1 MKHAKAVFALVLI
14 AGIVSVVNGQQTFS
28 SEKIDYILELPSA
41 QWRSISEPDAEHEHV
56 EFVNGDRLE
65 GHLRIRRESVDAG
78 TSVSDVARR
87 DLDQKLRFLPG
98 FVEGKEEK
106 FAGRL
111 NGITATYE
119 FIRAGK
125 PMMGRIYYL
134 QADNRTV
141 YALRFTGLKARVA
154 LIRNQTDS
162 IARSFRVK

>member
-28 SEKIDYILELPSA
+28 SDKIDYILELPSA

-65 GHLRIRRESVDAG
+65 GHLRIRRESVDAD
-78 TSVSDVARR
+78 TSLSNVARR

-111 NGITATYE
+111 SGITTTYE

-141 YALRFTGLKARVA
+141 YALRFTGLKDRVA

>member
-1 MKHAKAVFALVLI
+1 MKYVTVVFAIVLI
-14 AGIVSVVNGQQTFS
+14 AGIGAVVNGQQTFS
-28 SEKIDYILELPSA
+28 TDKIDYTLELPSA

-65 GHLRIRRESVDAG
+65 GHLRVRKEAVDAG
-78 TSVSDVARR
+78 TAVSDIARR

-98 FVEGKEEK
+98 FVEGKQEK

-111 NGITATYE
+111 NGVTTTYE

-141 YALRFTGLKARVA
+141 YALRFTGLKDRLAS
-154 LIRNQTDS
+154 IRNQTDS